1 MICRGMM
8 SDKVRIRQAAM
19 SDVPTLEH
27 LITLS
32 VRGLSNDY
40 YAPEQIESALV
51 YVFGIDTQLINDGTY
66 FVAELENKIIGCGG
80 WSKRQTLFGGDQAK
94 RNEDNLL
101 DPKIEPARIRAFF
114 IHPDFARRGIGKQI
128 ISACENA
135 AAEAGFQQLE
145 LAATLPGEP
154 MYTAAGY
161 QVIER
166 FNHQL
171 KDGIVL
177 PLVRM
182 GKALF
187 TNQKSAGKRK

>member
-1 MICRGMM
+1 M
-8 SDKVRIRQAAM
+8 
-19 SDVPTLEH
+19 
-27 LITLS
+27 
-32 VRGLSNDY
+32 RGLSNDY
-40 YAPEQIESALV
+40 YSPGQIESALV

-187 TNQKSAGKRK
+187 TNQKYAVSGRSHF